1 MRKIATLFALALT
14 TLSSAGC
21 VVRTHTRPTPHQHV
35 GHPASHRH
43 EHCHHRGGKHH
54 KRQCH
59 NHPHGPN
66 HH

>member
-1 MRKIATLFALALT
+1 MRFTAALLVLALA
-14 TLSSAGC
+14 TLSSAC
-21 VVRTHTRPTPHQHV
+21 VVRTRTRPVHHQQV

-54 KRQCH
+54 KRMCH
-59 NHPHGPN
+59 SHPHGPG